1 MNRVRKFVMGGA
13 ALALAVVTAN
23 GPIASAQE
31 GTAPAKRPAVRGER
45 MHAGFG
51 AAPLISIAL
60 KHKAELNLAG
70 DQVANLEKIKSH
82 YDSQVTPL
90 HGQLTAI
97 EKEIAV
103 LMQQSPANLIQVKGQ
118 NPGRRE
124 IPLRATLPAH
134 GSARERPRRTKCPA
148 AGPTEILGPFPAGE
162 FPQAHRST
170 FLKPF
175 KSQY

>member
-1 MNRVRKFVMGGA
+1 MHGVRKFIMGSA
-13 ALALAVVTAN
+13 ALALAAVVTAN
-23 GPIASAQE
+23 VPIASAQE

-45 MHAGFG
+45 MHAGFA

-97 EKEIAV
+97 EKEIAM
-103 LMQQSPANLIQVKGQ
+103 LMQQSPANLIQVKAKIQEGEKYRSELRYLRMEALENGRAVLSAQQQDQLKSLVRSRHENFRKHTGQ
-118 NPGRRE
+118 P
-124 IPLRATLPAH
+124 
-134 GSARERPRRTKCPA
+134 S
-148 AGPTEILGPFPAGE
+148 
-162 FPQAHRST
+162 
-170 FLKPF
+170 
-175 KSQY
+175 